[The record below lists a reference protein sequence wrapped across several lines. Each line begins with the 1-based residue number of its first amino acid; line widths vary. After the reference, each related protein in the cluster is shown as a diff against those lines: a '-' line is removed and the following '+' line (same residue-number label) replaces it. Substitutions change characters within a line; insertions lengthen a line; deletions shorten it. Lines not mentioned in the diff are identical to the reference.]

1 MLDHILN
8 EYRDFNPSFY
18 RDNEDYSPISEP
30 VSPEPIQQFSKKST
44 VKEMLKLR
52 RQQMNSDPNFT
63 SGKCDVFPNIS
74 SPQMACLTPPMTPNP
89 AEQYPVSPP
98 ETVYSP
104 PTPEKA
110 PMTLFHWQIQQEAKR
125 LEMMP
130 PELVNRQDP
139 DGDTYLHLAVAQ
151 GRRAL
156 SYVLAAKMAELGTL
170 EIKEHNGQTALQVA
184 AVSNQ
189 HLILQDLLTHGAQIN
204 TMDMW
209 WRSPLHVCAERGY
222 YQCLQGIH
230 KVLKESGQTFDI
242 EKINYDGLTPLH
254 LAVLS
259 HNAAVK
265 QMRQLE
271 NPCEF
276 RIREL
281 ERKKNSCME
290 SIRTL
295 MLMGA
300 SILTKEMK
308 SGRNCLHMACEE
320 ANMDLLY
327 LFLCQRS
334 YRSFINIRT
343 YSGNTAL
350 HIACSLPNTKHQ
362 VEAVK
367 LLMRK
372 GADPRARNFENDFP
386 SQLMQDGTVS
396 EKARNLFFF
405 INCATAE
412 ILT

>member
-1 MLDHILN
+1 
-8 EYRDFNPSFY
+8 
-18 RDNEDYSPISEP
+18 
-30 VSPEPIQQFSKKST
+30 
-44 VKEMLKLR
+44 
-52 RQQMNSDPNFT
+52 
-63 SGKCDVFPNIS
+63 
-74 SPQMACLTPPMTPNP
+74 MTPNP

-104 PTPEKA
+104 PTPEKT

-222 YQCLQGIH
+222 YQSILH
-230 KVLKESGQTFDI
+230 SDLYVKDYYFFA
-242 EKINYDGLTPLH
+242 GLTPLH

-265 QMRQLE
+265 QMRELE

-320 ANMDLLY
+320 ANMDLLC
-327 LFLCQRS
+327 FL
-334 YRSFINIRT
+334 IRRPIKTTICFVLKT